1 MNSSESVMG
10 ASGDFSSGP
19 AGLPVLQS
27 LESSSPSVLAQAT
40 TVLPVLFDKYK
51 KLIPVIQTSK
61 SIMAM
66 ATTFLTAD
74 TVYVF
79 CIVFFMIASNDVK
92 IRFQSLDDK
101 R

>member
-1 MNSSESVMG
+1 M
-10 ASGDFSSGP
+10 
-19 AGLPVLQS
+19 LLQS
-27 LESSSPSVLAQAT
+27 LESSSPSVLAHAT
-40 TVLPVLFDKYK
+40 NVELVLFDKYK

-66 ATTFLTAD
+66 ATIFFTAD

-79 CIVFFMIASNDVK
+79 CIVFFMIAGNDVK
-92 IRFQSLDDK
+92 IRYQSLGDK